1 MANPQGRDPQGR
13 HLSRPHDFSDR
24 RIAGGAR
31 PAALGVTPGSGLAV
45 RPCQTRQRLAP
56 GVTPGVAPGSDLQVC
71 DALVV
76 EHLPFA
82 AKVAANFARRTGHPK
97 EDLEQLA
104 AIGLIKASRRYDD
117 KRLNNSKSNFIAY
130 ARPFVNGEIT
140 HYLRDK
146 GFLISVPG
154 RWRELHVRGQKLIRA
169 GICVKKIPEQLGIT
183 PIRWAEIVEAC
194 AVRVVAMNHMAEEE
208 D

>member
-1 MANPQGRDPQGR
+1 MSFDPQGR
-13 HLSRPHDFSDR
+13 HLPRPHDSPELR
-24 RIAGGAR
+24 VSGRAR
-31 PAALGVTPGSGLAV
+31 PVAPGVTPGSGLAV
-45 RPCQTRQRLAP
+45 RPCQSQQR
-56 GVTPGVAPGSDLQVC
+56 VAPGSDLQVC

-82 AKVAANFARRTGHPK
+82 AKVAANYARRTGHPK

-117 KRLNNSKSNFIAY
+117 KRINNSKSNFIAY

-146 GFLISVPG
+146 GFLITVPG

-169 GICVKKIPEQLGIT
+169 GTRAEKIPELLGIT

-194 AVRVVAMNHMAEEE
+194 AVRVVAMNQIADEEE
-208 D
+208 LKI

>member
-1 MANPQGRDPQGR
+1 MTSDPEGREPQGRDPKGR
-13 HLSRPHDFSDR
+13 HLPRPHDSPELLSSGR
-24 RIAGGAR
+24 AR
-31 PAALGVTPGSGLAV
+31 HVALGSGLAV
-45 RPCQTRQRLAP
+45 RPCQTRQR
-56 GVTPGVAPGSDLQVC
+56 VAPGSDLQVC

-117 KRLNNSKSNFIAY
+117 KRINNSKSNFIAY

-146 GFLISVPG
+146 GFLITVPG

-169 GICVKKIPEQLGIT
+169 GTRAEKIPELLGIT

-194 AVRVVAMNHMAEEE
+194 SVRVVAMNHMAEEE
-208 D
+208 EL

>member
-1 MANPQGRDPQGR
+1 
-13 HLSRPHDFSDR
+13 LSSIH
-24 RIAGGAR
+24 
-31 PAALGVTPGSGLAV
+31 AV
-45 RPCQTRQRLAP
+45 A
-56 GVTPGVAPGSDLQVC
+56 

-82 AKVAANFARRTGHPK
+82 AKVAANYARRTGHPR

-104 AIGLIKASRRYDD
+104 AIGLIKASRRYDIQ
-117 KRLNNSKSNFIAY
+117 RPGRSPNHFIAY

-154 RWRELHVRGQKLIRA
+154 RWRELHARGQKLLREGTTA
-169 GICVKKIPEQLGIT
+169 HEIPQRLSIT
-183 PIRWAEIVEAC
+183 DDRWAEICQAC
-194 AVRVVAMNHMAEEE
+194 AVRVVALAVSQADGSLECEMFPGNVAADRQAKDGEACFGMYG
-208 D
+208 

>member
-1 MANPQGRDPQGR
+1 MSTTPHVHRPKPQQATARVTTSGR
-13 HLSRPHDFSDR
+13 SRGPLRSPH
-24 RIAGGAR
+24 
-31 PAALGVTPGSGLAV
+31 AAA
-45 RPCQTRQRLAP
+45 
-56 GVTPGVAPGSDLQVC
+56 

-82 AKVAANFARRTGHPK
+82 AKVAANYARRTGHPK

-104 AIGLIKASRRYDD
+104 AIGLIKASRRYDIH
-117 KRLNNSKSNFIAY
+117 RPGRSPNHFIAY

-154 RWRELHVRGQKLIRA
+154 RWRELHARGQKLLRQ
-169 GICVKKIPEQLGIT
+169 GQSLEMMLQRLGIT
-183 PIRWAEIVEAC
+183 PERWREIVQAC
-194 AVRVVAMNHMAEEE
+194 SVRVVAMAVREADPALE
-208 D
+208 

>member
-1 MANPQGRDPQGR
+1 MTNSQGRDPQGRDPQGR
-13 HLSRPHDFSDR
+13 HLPKPHDSSELQVSGR
-24 RIAGGAR
+24 ARLPGAR
-31 PAALGVTPGSGLAV
+31 PVALGSGLAV
-45 RPCQTRQRLAP
+45 RPCQTRQR
-56 GVTPGVAPGSDLQVC
+56 VAPGSDLQVC

-82 AKVAANFARRTGHPK
+82 AKVAANFARRTGHPR

-117 KRLNNSKSNFIAY
+117 KRINNSKSNFIAY

-146 GFLISVPG
+146 GFLITVPG

-169 GICVKKIPEQLGIT
+169 GTRAEKIPELLGIT

-194 AVRVVAMNHMAEEE
+194 AVRVVAMNQIAEEE

>member
-1 MANPQGRDPQGR
+1 MSPTPHAHRPRPQQATARVTTSGR
-13 HLSRPHDFSDR
+13 SRSPLRSPH
-24 RIAGGAR
+24 
-31 PAALGVTPGSGLAV
+31 AAA
-45 RPCQTRQRLAP
+45 
-56 GVTPGVAPGSDLQVC
+56 

-82 AKVAANFARRTGHPK
+82 AKVAANYARRTGHPK

-104 AIGLIKASRRYDD
+104 AIGLIKASRRYDIH
-117 KRLNNSKSNFIAY
+117 RPGRSPNHFIAY

-154 RWRELHVRGQKLIRA
+154 RWRELHARGQKLLRE
-169 GICVKKIPEQLGIT
+169 GVPTDHIPQQLGLSGQ
-183 PIRWAEIVEAC
+183 RWAEISAAC
-194 AVRVVAMNHMAEEE
+194 AVRVIAIANLAE
-208 D
+208 

>member
-1 MANPQGRDPQGR
+1 MTNPQGHDPEGRDPQGR
-13 HLSRPHDFSDR
+13 HIPRPQDSTELLTSGR
-24 RIAGGAR
+24 AR
-31 PAALGVTPGSGLAV
+31 TTGLAV
-45 RPCQTRQRLAP
+45 RPCEARQR
-56 GVTPGVAPGSDLQVC
+56 SELQVC

-82 AKVAANFARRTGHPK
+82 AKVAANYARRTGHPK

-117 KRLNNSKSNFIAY
+117 KRINNSKSNFIAY

-146 GFLISVPG
+146 GFLITVPG

-169 GICVKKIPEQLGIT
+169 GTCAKKIPELLGIT
-183 PIRWAEIVEAC
+183 TERWAEIIEAC
-194 AVRVVAMNHMAEEE
+194 AVRVVAMNYMVEEGE
-208 D
+208 L

>member
-1 MANPQGRDPQGR
+1 MSTTPKGQDPKDQDPQGRDPKGR
-13 HLSRPHDFSDR
+13 HLPRPL
-24 RIAGGAR
+24 APPGATASGLR
-31 PAALGVTPGSGLAV
+31 CSGVHLAV
-45 RPCQTRQRLAP
+45 RPCETRQRSA
-56 GVTPGVAPGSDLQVC
+56 LQVC

-82 AKVAANFARRTGHPK
+82 AKVAANFARRTGHPR

-117 KRLNNSKSNFIAY
+117 KRINNSKSNFIAY

-154 RWRELHVRGQKLIRA
+154 RWRELHARGQKLIRE
-169 GICVKKIPEQLGIT
+169 GTSRDLIPELLGLT
-183 PIRWAEIVEAC
+183 ASRWAEIVEAC
-194 AVRVVAMNHMAEEE
+194 AVRVIAMNQMAEEE
-208 D
+208 DL

>member
-1 MANPQGRDPQGR
+1 MSTPLHVHRPRPQQATARVTTSGRARGPLR
-13 HLSRPHDFSDR
+13 SPH
-24 RIAGGAR
+24 
-31 PAALGVTPGSGLAV
+31 AAA
-45 RPCQTRQRLAP
+45 
-56 GVTPGVAPGSDLQVC
+56 

-82 AKVAANFARRTGHPK
+82 AKVAANYARRTGHPK

-104 AIGLIKASRRYDD
+104 AIGLIKASRRYDIH
-117 KRLNNSKSNFIAY
+117 RPGRSPNHFIAY

-154 RWRELHVRGQKLIRA
+154 RWRELHARGQKLLRQGTAADQISA
-169 GICVKKIPEQLGIT
+169 LLGVSVE
-183 PIRWAEIVEAC
+183 RWSEISAAC
-194 AVRVVAMNHMAEEE
+194 SVRVVSMEVDQAEKTLG
-208 D
+208 

>member
-1 MANPQGRDPQGR
+1 MTKPEGQDPKGRDPQGR
-13 HLSRPHDFSDR
+13 HLPRPHDSPELR
-24 RIAGGAR
+24 VSGRAH
-31 PAALGVTPGSGLAV
+31 TTGLAV
-45 RPCQTRQRLAP
+45 RPCQSQQR
-56 GVTPGVAPGSDLQVC
+56 VAPGSDLQVC

-76 EHLPFA
+76 EHLAFA
-82 AKVAANFARRTGHPK
+82 AKVAANFARRTGHPR

-117 KRLNNSKSNFIAY
+117 KRINNSKSNFIAY

-169 GICVKKIPEQLGIT
+169 GTRAENIPELLGIT

-194 AVRVVAMNHMAEEE
+194 AVRVVAMPIGDEELLP
-208 D
+208 

>member
-1 MANPQGRDPQGR
+1 MTTPQGR
-13 HLSRPHDFSDR
+13 HLPRPHDSPELPVS
-24 RIAGGAR
+24 GGAR
-31 PAALGVTPGSGLAV
+31 SVAPGSEVRNTGLAV
-45 RPCQTRQRLAP
+45 RPCQTRQGVAP
-56 GVTPGVAPGSDLQVC
+56 GVTPGSDLQVC

-82 AKVAANFARRTGHPK
+82 AKVAANFARRTGHPR

-104 AIGLIKASRRYDD
+104 AIGLIKASRKYDN
-117 KRLNNSKSNFIAY
+117 KRINNSKSNFIAY

-146 GFLISVPG
+146 GFLITVPG
-154 RWRELHVRGQKLIRA
+154 RWRELHVRGQKLIREGTRA
-169 GICVKKIPEQLGIT
+169 EKIPELLGIT

-194 AVRVVAMNHMAEEE
+194 SVRVVAMNHMAEEE
-208 D
+208 EL

>member
-1 MANPQGRDPQGR
+1 MSTTPHPHRPRPQQATARVTTSG
-13 HLSRPHDFSDR
+13 HSRSQLRSPH
-24 RIAGGAR
+24 
-31 PAALGVTPGSGLAV
+31 AV
-45 RPCQTRQRLAP
+45 A
-56 GVTPGVAPGSDLQVC
+56 

-82 AKVAANFARRTGHPK
+82 AKVAANYARRTGHPK

-104 AIGLIKASRRYDD
+104 AIGLIKASRRYDIH
-117 KRLNNSKSNFIAY
+117 RPGRSPNHFIAY

-154 RWRELHVRGQKLIRA
+154 RWRELHVRGQKLL
-169 GICVKKIPEQLGIT
+169 GEGQPLEMMLQQLGIT
-183 PIRWAEIVEAC
+183 LERWREIGEAC
-194 AVRVVAMNHMAEEE
+194 SVRVVAMVVRETDPELE
-208 D
+208 

>member
-1 MANPQGRDPQGR
+1 MANPKGR
-13 HLSRPHDFSDR
+13 HLPRPHDSPEL
-24 RIAGGAR
+24 RISGRAR
-31 PAALGVTPGSGLAV
+31 LVALGSGLVV
-45 RPCQTRQRLAP
+45 RPCQTRQRSA
-56 GVTPGVAPGSDLQVC
+56 LQLC

-82 AKVAANFARRTGHPK
+82 AKVAANFARRTGHPR

-117 KRLNNSKSNFIAY
+117 KRINNSKSNFIAY

-146 GFLISVPG
+146 GFLITVPG

-169 GICVKKIPEQLGIT
+169 GTRAEKIPELLGIT
-183 PIRWAEIVEAC
+183 TERWAEIVEAC
-194 AVRVVAMNHMAEEE
+194 AVRVVAMNHMAVE
-208 D
+208 DDL

>member
-1 MANPQGRDPQGR
+1 MSFDPQGR
-13 HLSRPHDFSDR
+13 HLPRPHDSPELR
-24 RIAGGAR
+24 VSGRAR
-31 PAALGVTPGSGLAV
+31 PVAPGVTPGSGLAV
-45 RPCQTRQRLAP
+45 RPCQTRKR
-56 GVTPGVAPGSDLQVC
+56 VAPGSDLQVC

-82 AKVAANFARRTGHPK
+82 AKVAANYARRTGHPK

-117 KRLNNSKSNFIAY
+117 KRINNSKSNFIAY

-146 GFLISVPG
+146 GFLITVPG

-169 GICVKKIPEQLGIT
+169 GTRAEKIPELLGIT
-183 PIRWAEIVEAC
+183 TERWAEIVEAC
-194 AVRVVAMNHMAEEE
+194 AVRVVAMNQMAEEE
-208 D
+208 EL

>member
-1 MANPQGRDPQGR
+1 MTRPVGRDPEGR
-13 HLSRPHDFSDR
+13 HLPRPHDSPELPVSGR
-24 RIAGGAR
+24 TGHS
-31 PAALGVTPGSGLAV
+31 GVPLAV
-45 RPCQTRQRLAP
+45 RPCQSRQR
-56 GVTPGVAPGSDLQVC
+56 VAPGSDLQVC

-82 AKVAANFARRTGHPK
+82 AKVAANYARRTGHPK

-117 KRLNNSKSNFIAY
+117 KRINNSKSNFIAY

-146 GFLISVPG
+146 GFLITVPG

-169 GICVKKIPEQLGIT
+169 GTCAKKIPELLGIT

-194 AVRVVAMNHMAEEE
+194 AVRVVAMNQIADEEE
-208 D
+208 L

>member
-1 MANPQGRDPQGR
+1 MHTTPDPQ
-13 HLSRPHDFSDR
+13 HRPRPQQAS
-24 RIAGGAR
+24 AR
-31 PAALGVTPGSGLAV
+31 PGSPRRRAGQ
-45 RPCQTRQRLAP
+45 RPCSPHA
-56 GVTPGVAPGSDLQVC
+56 AA

-82 AKVAANFARRTGHPK
+82 ARVAANYARRTGHPR

-104 AIGLIKASRRYDD
+104 AIGLIKASRRYD
-117 KRLNNSKSNFIAY
+117 RQHRAGRSPNHFIAY

-146 GFLISVPG
+146 GFPITVPG
-154 RWRELHVRGQKLIRA
+154 RWRELHARGRKLLQA
-169 GICVKKIPEQLGIT
+169 GTPAAELPERLGLT
-183 PIRWAEIVEAC
+183 ATRWSEISQAC
-194 AVRVVAMNHMAEEE
+194 SVRVVALPPAGPQAGT

>member
-1 MANPQGRDPQGR
+1 MTRPVGRDPEGR
-13 HLSRPHDFSDR
+13 HLPRPHDSPELPVSGR
-24 RIAGGAR
+24 TGHS
-31 PAALGVTPGSGLAV
+31 GVPLAV
-45 RPCQTRQRLAP
+45 RPCQSRQR
-56 GVTPGVAPGSDLQVC
+56 VAPGSDLQVC

-82 AKVAANFARRTGHPK
+82 AKVAANYARRTDHPK

-117 KRLNNSKSNFIAY
+117 KRINNSKSNFIAY

-146 GFLISVPG
+146 GFLITVPG

-169 GICVKKIPEQLGIT
+169 GTCAKKIPELLGIT

-194 AVRVVAMNHMAEEE
+194 AVRVVAMNQIADEEE
-208 D
+208 L

>member
-1 MANPQGRDPQGR
+1 MSTPPHVHRPRPQQATARMTKSGR
-13 HLSRPHDFSDR
+13 SRGPLRS
-24 RIAGGAR
+24 
-31 PAALGVTPGSGLAV
+31 PNAAA
-45 RPCQTRQRLAP
+45 
-56 GVTPGVAPGSDLQVC
+56 

-82 AKVAANFARRTGHPK
+82 AKVAANYARRTGHPR

-104 AIGLIKASRRYDD
+104 AIGLIKASRRYDIH
-117 KRLNNSKSNFIAY
+117 RPGRSPNHFIAY

-154 RWRELHVRGQKLIRA
+154 RWRELHVRGQRLLGEGQPLEVMLGR
-169 GICVKKIPEQLGIT
+169 LGIT
-183 PIRWAEIVEAC
+183 LERWRDIGQAC
-194 AVRVVAMNHMAEEE
+194 SVRVVAMAVRETDPELE
-208 D
+208 